1 MTLHEC
7 QHTVHARKKSPKH
20 MYLRSCKISKFPG
33 GMPPDPPDNEGVT
46 NYMAE
51 LCKLVKTCM
60 QLWQLSGHGTTQ
72 STRVRA
78 EGFPRIQRKLLCMQK
93 LTVAQVL
100 ERARAMEAV
109 ANEAKHLQFEGLRKY
124 RGRRSTHSPNAM
136 TEKLKWKH

>member
-20 MYLRSCKISKFPG
+20 MYLRSCKIPG
-33 GMPPDPPDNEGVT
+33 GVPPDPPDDEGVT

-60 QLWQLSGHGTTQ
+60 QLWQLSGHSTTR

-109 ANEAKHLQFEGLRKY
+109 ANEAKHLQFEG
-124 RGRRSTHSPNAM
+124 GSTEAGEAPTHQM
-136 TEKLKWKH
+136 R